1 MTTELTVQQEATPTT
16 VGGFDLVDP
25 EGAKAYW
32 ENYEDVVNAILTKD
46 DYQGTQFKKKSAYRK
61 LATAFQFSDEVVK
74 EDIIKDDKGRVVTAE
89 FHVKATAKNGRFAI
103 GVGMCS
109 LYDKI
114 SKKDRTEPSEF
125 ELRKRFSNPDHDII
139 STAHTRAKNR
149 AIADLI
155 GTGEVSA
162 EEMDIAKGGSFERGN
177 ANPTNRR
184 RVRKPAPEK
193 ESRPKIEPKKV
204 EESEEA
210 EVIDAEIVE
219 EKPKS
224 ENPALVLKGT
234 NNVVLGE
241 WFRKIIQ
248 KLERRGD
255 ELNKKNFTRISKL
268 WAYDNQYPDF
278 TEETCKELL
287 NHVEEA

>member
-1 MTTELTVQQEATPTT
+1 MTTELTVQQEAAPTT

-114 SKKDRTEPSEF
+114 NKKDRTEPSEF

-149 AIADLI
+149 AIAD
-155 GTGEVSA
+155 
-162 EEMDIAKGGSFERGN
+162 RG
-177 ANPTNRR
+177 
-184 RVRKPAPEK
+184 
-193 ESRPKIEPKKV
+193 
-204 EESEEA
+204 
-210 EVIDAEIVE
+210 
-219 EKPKS
+219 
-224 ENPALVLKGT
+224 
-234 NNVVLGE
+234 
-241 WFRKIIQ
+241 
-248 KLERRGD
+248 
-255 ELNKKNFTRISKL
+255 
-268 WAYDNQYPDF
+268 
-278 TEETCKELL
+278 
-287 NHVEEA
+287 

>member
-32 ENYEDVVNAILTKD
+32 ENYEEVVNAILTKD

-114 SKKDRTEPSEF
+114 NKKDKTEPSEF

-162 EEMDIAKGGSFERGN
+162 E
-177 ANPTNRR
+177 
-184 RVRKPAPEK
+184 
-193 ESRPKIEPKKV
+193 
-204 EESEEA
+204 
-210 EVIDAEIVE
+210 
-219 EKPKS
+219 
-224 ENPALVLKGT
+224 
-234 NNVVLGE
+234 
-241 WFRKIIQ
+241 
-248 KLERRGD
+248 
-255 ELNKKNFTRISKL
+255 
-268 WAYDNQYPDF
+268 
-278 TEETCKELL
+278 
-287 NHVEEA
+287 

>member
-1 MTTELTVQQEATPTT
+1 MTTELTVQQEAAPTT

-32 ENYEDVVNAILTKD
+32 ENYEEVVNAILTKD

-114 SKKDRTEPSEF
+114 NKKDRTEPSEF

-162 EEMDIAKGGSFERGN
+162 EEMDIAKGGSFEREN
-177 ANPTNRR
+177 ANTTNRR
-184 RVRKPAPEK
+184 RVRKTVPEK
-193 ESRPKIEPKKV
+193 ESRPKKEPKKEV
-204 EESEEA
+204 MEA
-210 EVIDAEIVE
+210 EVIE
-219 EKPKS
+219 KS

-234 NNVVLGE
+234 DSVILGD

-255 ELNKKNFTRISKL
+255 ELTKKNFARISKL

-278 TEETCKELL
+278 NEDICKELL
-287 NHVEEA
+287 SHVEEA

>member
-1 MTTELTVQQEATPTT
+1 MTTELAVQQEAAPTT

-32 ENYEDVVNAILTKD
+32 ENYEEVVNAILTKD

-114 SKKDRTEPSEF
+114 NKKDRTEPSEF

-177 ANPTNRR
+177 AAPTRR

-193 ESRPKIEPKKV
+193 EKPRPEKEPKKEV
-204 EESEEA
+204 MEA
-210 EVIDAEIVE
+210 EVIE
-219 EKPKS
+219 KS
-224 ENPALVLKGT
+224 ENPALVLKNT
-234 NNVVLGE
+234 DSVILGD

-255 ELNKKNFTRISKL
+255 ELTKKNFARISKL
-268 WAYDNQYPDF
+268 WAFDNQYPDF
-278 TEETCKELL
+278 NEDICKELL
-287 NHVEEA
+287 SHVEEA

>member
-1 MTTELTVQQEATPTT
+1 MNMTTELTVKEEAAPTT

-32 ENYEDVVNAILTKD
+32 ENYEEVVNAILTKD

-162 EEMDIAKGGSFERGN
+162 EEMDIAKGGNFERGN
-177 ANPTNRR
+177 VAPTNRR

-193 ESRPKIEPKKV
+193 KKPRPEKEPKQEV
-204 EESEEA
+204 VEA
-210 EVIDAEIVE
+210 EVIE
-219 EKPKS
+219 KS
-224 ENPALVLKGT
+224 ENTALVLKGT
-234 NNVVLGE
+234 DSVILGD

-255 ELNKKNFTRISKL
+255 ELTKKNFARISKL
-268 WAYDNQYPDF
+268 WAFDNQYPDF
-278 TEETCKELL
+278 DETICKDLL
-287 NHVEEA
+287 SHVEEA

>member
-1 MTTELTVQQEATPTT
+1 MTTELTVQQEAAPTT

-32 ENYEDVVNAILTKD
+32 ENYEEVVNAILTKD

-114 SKKDRTEPSEF
+114 NKKDRTEPSEF

-177 ANPTNRR
+177 ATTRR

-193 ESRPKIEPKKV
+193 EKPRPEKEPKKEV
-204 EESEEA
+204 MEA
-210 EVIDAEIVE
+210 EVIE
-219 EKPKS
+219 KS

-234 NNVVLGE
+234 DSVILGD

-255 ELNKKNFTRISKL
+255 ELTKKNFARISKL

-278 TEETCKELL
+278 NEDICKELL
-287 NHVEEA
+287 SHVEEA

>member
-1 MTTELTVQQEATPTT
+1 MTEQSLVVQEETTPTT

-25 EGAKAYW
+25 DGAKAYW
-32 ENYEDVVNAILTKD
+32 ENYEEVVNAILTKD

-114 SKKDRTEPSEF
+114 SKKDKVEPTEF

-162 EEMDIAKGGSFERGN
+162 EEVDIAKGNGTIEKKGQV
-177 ANPTNRR
+177 RR
-184 RVRKPAPEK
+184 RKKAPQTQAKKETKKPEPEDV
-193 ESRPKIEPKKV
+193 IE
-204 EESEEA
+204 
-210 EVIDAEIVE
+210 AEIVE
-219 EKPKS
+219 DKNS
-224 ENPALVLKGT
+224 DNPALVLKGT
-234 NNVVLGE
+234 DNVILGD

-248 KLERRGD
+248 KLENRGD
-255 ELNKKNFTRISKL
+255 DLTKKNFARISKL
-268 WAYDNQYPDF
+268 WAFDKQYPDF
-278 TEETCKELL
+278 NEDICKNLL
-287 NHVEEA
+287 DHVEEA

>member
-1 MTTELTVQQEATPTT
+1 MTTELAVQQEAAPTT

-32 ENYEDVVNAILTKD
+32 ENYEEVVNAILTKD

-114 SKKDRTEPSEF
+114 NKKDRTEPSEF

-177 ANPTNRR
+177 AAPTTRR

-193 ESRPKIEPKKV
+193 EKPRPEKEPKKEV
-204 EESEEA
+204 MEA
-210 EVIDAEIVE
+210 EVIE
-219 EKPKS
+219 KS

-234 NNVVLGE
+234 DSVILGD

-255 ELNKKNFTRISKL
+255 ELTKKNFARISKL

-278 TEETCKELL
+278 NEDICKELL
-287 NHVEEA
+287 SHVEEA

>member
-1 MTTELTVQQEATPTT
+1 MTTELTVQQEVAPTT

-32 ENYEDVVNAILTKD
+32 ENYEEVVNAILTKD

-114 SKKDRTEPSEF
+114 NKKDKTEPSEF

-162 EEMDIAKGGSFERGN
+162 EEMDIAKGGNFERG
-177 ANPTNRR
+177 AATTTTRR

-193 ESRPKIEPKKV
+193 ESRPKKEPKKEV
-204 EESEEA
+204 VEA
-210 EVIDAEIVE
+210 EVIE
-219 EKPKS
+219 KS
-224 ENPALVLKGT
+224 ETPTLVLKDT
-234 NNVVLGE
+234 DNVVLGE
-241 WFRKIIQ
+241 WFKKIMQ

-255 ELNKKNFTRISKL
+255 ELTKKNFARISKL
-268 WAYDNQYPDF
+268 WAFDNQYPDF
-278 TEETCKELL
+278 NEDICKELL
-287 NHVEEA
+287 SHVEEA

>member
-1 MTTELTVQQEATPTT
+1 MTEQSLVVQEETTPTT

-125 ELRKRFSNPDHDII
+125 ELRKGLATLTMILFQLHIP
-139 STAHTRAKNR
+139 
-149 AIADLI
+149 
-155 GTGEVSA
+155 G
-162 EEMDIAKGGSFERGN
+162 
-177 ANPTNRR
+177 
-184 RVRKPAPEK
+184 RKT
-193 ESRPKIEPKKV
+193 
-204 EESEEA
+204 
-210 EVIDAEIVE
+210 
-219 EKPKS
+219 
-224 ENPALVLKGT
+224 VLSQT
-234 NNVVLGE
+234 L
-241 WFRKIIQ
+241 
-248 KLERRGD
+248 
-255 ELNKKNFTRISKL
+255 
-268 WAYDNQYPDF
+268 
-278 TEETCKELL
+278 
-287 NHVEEA
+287 

>member
-1 MTTELTVQQEATPTT
+1 MTEQSLVVQEETTPTT

-125 ELRKRFSNPDHDII
+125 ELRKGLATLTMILFQLHIPGRKTVLSQTL
-139 STAHTRAKNR
+139 SVQVRLARKKWTSLRAVVLR
-149 AIADLI
+149 EGMPTLQIAD
-155 GTGEVSA
+155 A
-162 EEMDIAKGGSFERGN
+162 
-177 ANPTNRR
+177 
-184 RVRKPAPEK
+184 
-193 ESRPKIEPKKV
+193 
-204 EESEEA
+204 
-210 EVIDAEIVE
+210 
-219 EKPKS
+219 
-224 ENPALVLKGT
+224 
-234 NNVVLGE
+234 
-241 WFRKIIQ
+241 
-248 KLERRGD
+248 
-255 ELNKKNFTRISKL
+255 
-268 WAYDNQYPDF
+268 
-278 TEETCKELL
+278 
-287 NHVEEA
+287 

>member
-1 MTTELTVQQEATPTT
+1 MTTELAVQQEAAPTT

-32 ENYEDVVNAILTKD
+32 ENYEEVVNAILTKD

-162 EEMDIAKGGSFERGN
+162 EEMDIAKGGNFERGN
-177 ANPTNRR
+177 AAPTTRR

-193 ESRPKIEPKKV
+193 EKPRPEKEPKKEV
-204 EESEEA
+204 LEA
-210 EVIDAEIVE
+210 EVIE
-219 EKPKS
+219 KS
-224 ENPALVLKGT
+224 ENPALVLKDT
-234 NNVVLGE
+234 DSVILGE

-255 ELNKKNFTRISKL
+255 ELTKKNFARISKL
-268 WAYDNQYPDF
+268 WAYDKQYPDF
-278 TEETCKELL
+278 DEDICKELL
-287 NHVEEA
+287 SHVGEA

>member
-1 MTTELTVQQEATPTT
+1 MTTELAVQQEAAPTT

-32 ENYEDVVNAILTKD
+32 ENYEEVVNAILTKD

-114 SKKDRTEPSEF
+114 NKKDRTEPSEF

-177 ANPTNRR
+177 AAPTTRR

-193 ESRPKIEPKKV
+193 EKPRPEKEPKKEV
-204 EESEEA
+204 MEA
-210 EVIDAEIVE
+210 EVIE
-219 EKPKS
+219 KS

-234 NNVVLGE
+234 DNVVLGE

-278 TEETCKELL
+278 NEDICKELL
-287 NHVEEA
+287 SHVEEA

>member
-1 MTTELTVQQEATPTT
+1 MTTELTVQQEVTPTT

-32 ENYEDVVNAILTKD
+32 ENYEEVVNAILTKD

-114 SKKDRTEPSEF
+114 SKKDRTEPTEF

-177 ANPTNRR
+177 AAPTTRR

-193 ESRPKIEPKKV
+193 EKPRPEKEPKKEV
-204 EESEEA
+204 MEA
-210 EVIDAEIVE
+210 EVIE
-219 EKPKS
+219 KS

-234 NNVVLGE
+234 DSVILGD

-255 ELNKKNFTRISKL
+255 ELTKKNFARISKL

-278 TEETCKELL
+278 NEDICKELL
-287 NHVEEA
+287 SHVEEA

>member
-1 MTTELTVQQEATPTT
+1 MTTELTVQQEVAPTT

-32 ENYEDVVNAILTKD
+32 ENYEEVVNAILTKD

-114 SKKDRTEPSEF
+114 NKKDRTEPTEF

-177 ANPTNRR
+177 AAPTTRR
-184 RVRKPAPEK
+184 RVRKPSPEK
-193 ESRPKIEPKKV
+193 ESRPKKEPKKEV
-204 EESEEA
+204 VEA
-210 EVIDAEIVE
+210 EVIE
-219 EKPKS
+219 KS

-234 NNVVLGE
+234 DSVILGD

-255 ELNKKNFTRISKL
+255 ELNKKNFARISKL
-268 WAYDNQYPDF
+268 WAFDNQYPDF
-278 TEETCKELL
+278 NEDICKELL
-287 NHVEEA
+287 SHVEEA